1 MSKYLKNNKF
11 SIFLK
16 LGVLISILLFHVLL
30 QAEIVMNEVL
40 FSIANES
47 STSRDRLVYQRVLN
61 EVFKKDTISQFTPK
75 TADDFLLSRLSYKE
89 AKAFDMH
96 GNEMKIN
103 ENSKKKLISEF
114 TQSEVERELEVIS
127 TALALIEIKEA
138 QLKGKERFDTW
149 FELIKHK
156 YQLKIKS
163 SETSDIKKIE

>member
-16 LGVLISILLFHVLL
+16 FGVLISIVSFHVLL
-30 QAEIVMNEVL
+30 QAETIMNEVL

-103 ENSKKKLISEF
+103 ENSKKKLSEF
-114 TQSEVERELEVIS
+114 TPSEVERELEVIS

-138 QLKGKERFDTW
+138 QLKGKERFNTW

-163 SETSDIKKIE
+163 SEAPDIKKIE